1 MYGGNGYLMSS
12 MDTART
18 DPNTDHEIGQFA
30 HWVLFKLGLNQV
42 FHLKQLS
49 RCSPAQLM
57 LFKQAVEMVAAG
69 QGEERQ
75 DITDP
80 AHPCPDSLP
89 TPWHPWEPP
98 GEQFS
103 ATTPSQ

>member
-1 MYGGNGYLMSS
+1 
-12 MDTART
+12 
-18 DPNTDHEIGQFA
+18 
-30 HWVLFKLGLNQV
+30 
-42 FHLKQLS
+42 
-49 RCSPAQLM
+49 M